1 MATRKTI
8 SKAAPVKKTTT
19 VKKTMSATK
28 KPLPKAQLGT
38 GSGILGLPNFEERQQ
53 RKIARA
59 ERKAAVADIEG
70 YGNVANKRSSR
81 SDNASRVLG
90 TGRSKVRT
98 MTNSNNNTNSNNTT
112 DSYNRGSYN
121 TDSYNRSSSNTG
133 RPQSIIESKPSGFTA
148 PEASEPGNTTQ
159 SQREYQGTPTPREFQ
174 GTPKKTYGPPR
185 FKKGGVAKKKIVAKK
200 K

>member
-28 KPLPKAQLGT
+28 KPLPKAQFGT
-38 GSGILGLPNFEERQQ
+38 GSGPLGLPNFEERQQ
-53 RKIARA
+53 RKIDRA
-59 ERKAAVADIEG
+59 KRKATVADIEG
-70 YGNVANKRSSR
+70 EGSVASKRDSR
-81 SDNASRVLG
+81 ANRISKVLG

-98 MTNSNNNTNSNNTT
+98 MTNSNNNTNSNNTN

-133 RPQSIIESKPSGFTA
+133 RPQSIIESKPSGFQSADSMT
-148 PEASEPGNTTQ
+148 GNTSN
-159 SQREYQGTPTPREFQ
+159 SQMESA
-174 GTPKKTYGPPR
+174 PKKTYGPPR
-185 FKKGGVAKKKIVAKK
+185 ILKKGGVVKKKTVAKK

>member
-1 MATRKTI
+1 MK
-8 SKAAPVKKTTT
+8 SKKTTT
-19 VKKTMSATK
+19 SKKA
-28 KPLPKAQLGT
+28 LPKAQLGS